1 MCIYT
6 VKKTKIKKKK
16 SCTPPNVS
24 KFDVSGVED
33 AAKNT
38 KDLGMLCYIHVDD
51 SVFFR

>member
-33 AAKNT
+33 AAK
-38 KDLGMLCYIHVDD
+38 KYKRFRHVMLHTC
-51 SVFFR
+51 R